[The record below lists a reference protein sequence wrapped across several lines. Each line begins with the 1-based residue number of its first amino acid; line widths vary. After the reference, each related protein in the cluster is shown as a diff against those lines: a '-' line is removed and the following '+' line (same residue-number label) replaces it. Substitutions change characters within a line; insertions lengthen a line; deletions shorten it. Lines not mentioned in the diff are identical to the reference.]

1 MGPLPAPVSG
11 PSPPRGTSS
20 RGPQPQGWPP
30 GSPSCCEPGRGARA
44 ATATGSGGVS
54 SSLGAAERGRERWPK
69 AFLELGSQGRAMGPG
84 RQLWLLFL
92 LHLLTQA
99 APRSFVVDRERGVFL
114 LDGAP
119 FRYVSG
125 SLHYSRVPSQLWS
138 DRLHKMRMSGLNA
151 VQVYVPWNYHEPQPG
166 VYNFHGNRDLLAFLK
181 AASSEDLLVILRPGP
196 YICAEWEMGGLPS
209 WLLRK
214 PDIVLR
220 TSDPDFLAAVD
231 SWFHV
236 LLPMV
241 QPWLYHNGGNIIS
254 VQVENEYGSYYACDY
269 RYMRHLAG
277 LFRALLGDEI
287 FLFTTDG
294 PQGLS
299 CGTLQGLYSTVDFGP
314 ADNMTEIFAMQRKY
328 EPHGPLVRG
337 AGKGSQK
344 TMPMREGFD
353 WFPFPFS
360 LIFSLHLNLQVNSE
374 YYTGWLDYWGGSH
387 STKDVKSVTSALQ
400 DILELGANVNMYM
413 FHGGTNFGYWNG
425 ADWKKVYLPVTTS
438 YDYDAP
444 ISEAGDLTPK
454 LLAIR
459 SVISKFQELPLGPL
473 PLPSPKMK
481 FGPVTLK
488 LDGDLLD
495 FLHVLCPDEPIRT
508 HLPLTFEA
516 VKQDYGFLLYRTWL
530 PQNLTKPTR
539 LWVQN
544 NGIHDRA
551 YVMLDGVF
559 QGIMER
565 DREEALLLT
574 GQAGSTLDVLLE
586 NMGRISFGFNTRDF
600 KGLVQPLVLG
610 KVVLTDWQLFPLNVD
625 DLMDSENRVFE
636 TQKRDMKSPS
646 GPAFYSAT
654 FRLPGPAWDT
664 FLYLPGWTKVPPIAS
679 NCWSWSMHL
688 LRLKSSF
695 WTDLSS
701 MPLYTKILL
710 LTFC

>member
-1 MGPLPAPVSG
+1 MD
-11 PSPPRGTSS
+11 
-20 RGPQPQGWPP
+20 RGP
-30 GSPSCCEPGRGARA
+30 
-44 ATATGSGGVS
+44 
-54 SSLGAAERGRERWPK
+54 
-69 AFLELGSQGRAMGPG
+69 
-84 RQLWLLFL
+84 QLWLLFL
-92 LHLLTQA
+92 LHLLAQA
-99 APRSFVVDRERGVFL
+99 APRSFVVDRDRDTFL
-114 LDGAP
+114 LDGVP

-166 VYNFHGNRDLLAFLK
+166 VYNFQGNRDLVAFLK

-209 WLLRK
+209 WLLGK

-241 QPWLYHNGGNIIS
+241 HPWLYHNGGNIIS
-254 VQVENEYGSYYACDY
+254 V
-269 RYMRHLAG
+269 
-277 LFRALLGDEI
+277 
-287 FLFTTDG
+287 
-294 PQGLS
+294 
-299 CGTLQGLYSTVDFGP
+299 
-314 ADNMTEIFAMQRKY
+314 
-328 EPHGPLVRG
+328 
-337 AGKGSQK
+337 
-344 TMPMREGFD
+344 
-353 WFPFPFS
+353 
-360 LIFSLHLNLQVNSE
+360 QVNSE
-374 YYTGWLDYWGGSH
+374 YYTGWLDYWGGNH
-387 STKDVKSVTSALQ
+387 STKDVKSVTDALQ

-444 ISEAGDLTPK
+444 ISEAGDPTPK

-459 SVISKFQELPLGPL
+459 NVISKFQELPLGPL

-488 LDGDLLD
+488 LDGDLLN

-516 VKQDYGFLLYRTWL
+516 VKQDYGFLLYRTRL
-530 PQNLTKPTR
+530 PRNLTKPTR

-544 NGIHDRA
+544 NGIRDRA

-565 DREEALLLT
+565 DKEAALFLT

-586 NMGRISFGFNTRDF
+586 NMGRISFGFNVSDF
-600 KGLVQPLVLG
+600 KGLIQPLVLG
-610 KVVLTDWQLFPLNVD
+610 KVVLTDWKLFPLNVD
-625 DLMDSENRVFE
+625 AIMDSENRVFE
-636 TQKRDMKSPS
+636 SQKCNVKSPS

-654 FRLPGPAWDT
+654 FQLPGPAWDT
-664 FLYLPGWTKVPPIAS
+664 FLYLPGWTKGQVWINGFNLGRYWTKRGPQQSLYVPGP
-679 NCWSWSMHL
+679 
-688 LRLKSSF
+688 
-695 WTDLSS
+695 
-701 MPLYTKILL
+701 LL
-710 LTFC
+710 LPTGANNSIKLLELEHTPPRTQIQFLDRPLLNATIH